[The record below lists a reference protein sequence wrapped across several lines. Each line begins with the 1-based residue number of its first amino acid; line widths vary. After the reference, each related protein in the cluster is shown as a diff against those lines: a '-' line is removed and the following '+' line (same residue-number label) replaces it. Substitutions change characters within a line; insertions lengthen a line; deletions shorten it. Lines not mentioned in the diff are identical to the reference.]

1 MSRSVLHKLKP
12 YYIRKALRYLK
23 HYGPKDFLIRV
34 RERMAPEDVPYGPWF
49 EAHRASEKELE
60 AQRAAASGG
69 KICFSVVVPAWKTPE
84 PFLRGLLESVLGQT
98 WQNLELVI
106 ANASPDDPQMARIL
120 QEYAADSRLKVVDL
134 PENESIAANTNAA
147 IRASS
152 GDYVCFMDH
161 DDLLAPDALYE
172 AAQLAEKG
180 QYDLIYTDE
189 DKIRDDG
196 KGGLE
201 HFQPH
206 FKPDFSLDLL
216 RSNNYICHFLIV
228 RRSLIEAAGG
238 PSAQFDGA
246 QDYEFIL
253 RCVDRIRENGSWQER
268 IGHVPKVLYHWRTHA
283 LSTAD
288 NPDSKTYA
296 YDAGERALQEH
307 LERNQ
312 VKGTVIRTK
321 DHCFYRVRYELTGH
335 PKVSII
341 IPNREQRQM
350 LEKCLSA
357 IREHTD
363 YDDYEVL
370 VVENNS
376 SSKEILDYYRQIQ
389 GKDHVRVIRWKGS
402 FNFAAI
408 NNWAVRR
415 ASGEYIVFLNNDV
428 EVRSGWLTE
437 LLSVCMRPEVGA
449 AGAKLY
455 FPDGKIQS
463 AGIAVGIG
471 GIAGSLFTGMNGS
484 FSGYLHK
491 ASLLQDLSAVTA
503 AMMIVKREA
512 FEKAGGFTEELAVAF
527 NDVDLCL
534 KLRRDGWL
542 IVYDPYAEATH
553 HESVSRGDE
562 YTAQN
567 AERWRREAASMKER
581 WPEYYDRGDPYYNP
595 NLSLARWDYSLKA

>member
-1 MSRSVLHKLKP
+1 MFSIVIPAYKTPK
-12 YYIRKALRYLK
+12 RYLREMLDSIADQT
-23 HYGPKDFLIRV
+23 YGN
-34 RERMAPEDVPYGPWF
+34 F
-49 EAHRASEKELE
+49 EVCVADGS
-60 AQRAAASGG
+60 
-69 KICFSVVVPAWKTPE
+69 PA
-84 PFLRGLLESVLGQT
+84 GESVG
-98 WQNLELVI
+98 
-106 ANASPDDPQMARIL
+106 DIL
-120 QEYAADSRLKVVDL
+120 AEYAGKDKRFRYEVLG
-134 PENESIAANTNAA
+134 ENRGIAGNTNAA
-147 IRASS
+147 MAMAK
-152 GDYVCFMDH
+152 GDYIVLADH
-161 DDLLAPDALYE
+161 DDTITPDALYE
-172 AAQLAEKG
+172 CAKLLREHPG
-180 QYDLIYTDE
+180 CEMFYSDE
-189 DKIRDDG
+189 DKLDMDG
-196 KGGLE
+196 GAL
-201 HFQPH
+201 FDPH
-206 FKPDFSLDLL
+206 FKPDFNPDLL
-216 RSNNYICHFLIV
+216 CSVNYICHLLCV
-228 RRSLIEAAGG
+228 KRTLAKKTGG
-238 PSAQFDGA
+238 FRQEFDGA

-321 DHCFYRVRYELTGH
+321 DHGFYRVRYELTGH

-595 NLSLARWDYSLKA
+595 NLSLSRWDYSLKA